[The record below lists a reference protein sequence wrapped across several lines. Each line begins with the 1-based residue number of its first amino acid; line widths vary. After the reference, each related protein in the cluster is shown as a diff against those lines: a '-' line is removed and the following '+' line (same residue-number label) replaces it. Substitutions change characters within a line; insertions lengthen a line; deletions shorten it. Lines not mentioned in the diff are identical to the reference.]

1 MPDSG
6 LWQQKSP
13 VQVVEAYLQAWN
25 DHSGQAVVR
34 TFADGGTYVDPTL
47 PGPVASDDLE
57 GYVDALV
64 EAFPDLR
71 FETDGI
77 IADGDRVVVQWRM
90 TGTNTGPLPGMPA
103 PTGGTS
109 NLPGLDVITVGSAG
123 ILSVVGYF
131 DQLTFLGQLGVEVQ
145 VAPPHG

>member
-1 MPDSG
+1 MADSG
-6 LWQQKSP
+6 HQQQQSP

-25 DHSGQAVVR
+25 DRSGQAVVQ
-34 TFADGGTYVDPTL
+34 TLADGGTYVDPTL
-47 PGPVASDDLE
+47 PGPVAGDDLK

-64 EAFPDLR
+64 EAFPDIN
-71 FETDGI
+71 FENEGI
-77 IADGDRVVVQWRM
+77 MAAGDRVVLQWRM

-109 NLPGLDVITVGSAG
+109 NLPGIDVITVGPAG
-123 ILSVVGYF
+123 IISVVGYF

-145 VAPPHG
+145 VGPPNG